1 MICGARCCSP
11 GLTSPSRASN
21 GPPGSRARRVKCP
34 SGTPRSG
41 SCWTPCKRG
50 DAIRI
55 FRRCLARGKLWPSSR
70 RRAARRCVATPRA
83 RSSGTLS
90 GAFPIAED
98 VRTSTTRRRW
108 RCPRGRRNVPLEG
121 EAEAADGVDSVV
133 EGGVAIVEADLSDT
147 KEVISS
153 RAVTNRSKA
162 TIKATRAAAAVT
174 VEVMAAEAAFR
185 EVGRNRKKTTTR
197 ATAATVAAA
206 GTVPVPAGAAAAA
219 ATRAV
224 ISTAIVRAGRVIVE
238 VVTAVAEIITTS
250 SSNTT
255 GTIAMTVGIEAV
267 IGITTT
273 ITIVAEVV
281 VVVAGPTTTGEGVV
295 KGRFHDPSRYVCV
308 CVRCI

>member
-133 EGGVAIVEADLSDT
+133 EGEVATVEADLSDT

-250 SSNTT
+250 NTT

-267 IGITTT
+267 IGIKIT

-281 VVVAGPTTTGEGVV
+281 VVVAGPTTTEEGVA
-295 KGRFHDPSRYVCV
+295 KGRFHDLSRYVCV

>member
-133 EGGVAIVEADLSDT
+133 EGGVATVEADLSDT

-162 TIKATRAAAAVT
+162 TIKATRAAAAAVI
-174 VEVMAAEAAFR
+174 VEVTAAEAASR
-185 EVGRNRKKTTTR
+185 EVGRNRRKTTTR

-206 GTVPVPAGAAAAA
+206 GTVPVPAGVAA

-267 IGITTT
+267 IGITIT

-281 VVVAGPTTTGEGVV
+281 VVVAGPTTTGEGVA
-295 KGRFHDPSRYVCV
+295 KGRFHDLSRYDCV